1 MLKFPK
7 FENLAKKIFVD
18 ACLTDTGTA
27 EAMATVALPIIPA
40 VSGEELSFPS
50 DADFLS
56 LNSLSRNQP
65 RQIPRANRFAAARE
79 LALEPVG
86 PHFLAHARRKRHN
99 RTFSEDEKHQAEVHA
114 LSLEDKSG
122 NVSEDSEPE
131 DEDMLTRDPKEWKV
145 TTSYRWQCWL
155 ATGTRPLCC
164 SRLVKVPIQGDRWAD

>member
-1 MLKFPK
+1 
-7 FENLAKKIFVD
+7 
-18 ACLTDTGTA
+18 
-27 EAMATVALPIIPA
+27 LPIIPT

-65 RQIPRANRFAAARE
+65 RQIPQANRFAAARE

-145 TTSYRWQCWL
+145 TTFYQWQC
-155 ATGTRPLCC
+155 
-164 SRLVKVPIQGDRWAD
+164 